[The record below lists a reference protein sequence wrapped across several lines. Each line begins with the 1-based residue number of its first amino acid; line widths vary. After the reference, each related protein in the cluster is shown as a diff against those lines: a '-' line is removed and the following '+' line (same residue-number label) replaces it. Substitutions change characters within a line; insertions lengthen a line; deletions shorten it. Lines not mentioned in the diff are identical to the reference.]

1 MENKKYRLY
10 KIYKPAQIP
19 SVVSSGSST
28 KIIAELIA
36 AHNAGDDVYAI
47 SPEGVKIRVKSASIL
62 GEINKLC
69 AQSER
74 DANWSSDRFNNAMN
88 RNDKDDA
95 GHYQVLLLTHNSYA
109 IKLRKILDLANN
121 K

>member
-1 MENKKYRLY
+1 MKKYRLY
-10 KIYKPAQIP
+10 KICKPTQI
-19 SVVSSGSST
+19 VTLVSYGNST

-47 SPEGVKIRVKSASIL
+47 SPEGVKIRAKALSIL
-62 GEINKLC
+62 DEINKLC

-74 DANWSSDRFNNAMN
+74 DANWAFDRFNNAID

-95 GHYQVLLLTHNSYA
+95 GHYQALLLTHSSYA
-109 IKLRKILDLANN
+109 TKLRKILDLTNN
-121 K
+121 KY